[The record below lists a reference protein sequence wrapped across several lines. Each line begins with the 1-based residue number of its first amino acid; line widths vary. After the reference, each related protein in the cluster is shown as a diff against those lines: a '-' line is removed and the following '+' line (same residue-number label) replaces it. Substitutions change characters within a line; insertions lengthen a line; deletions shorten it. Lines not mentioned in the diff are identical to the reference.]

1 MREDKR
7 ITAADIEG
15 AEVRLGPVLGLEPG
29 KWLAALLG
37 LGLLLVLFLVLV
49 LPGLVRNGSLVAFDS
64 LPRGAAVR
72 VDGVYV
78 GSTPCEAFV
87 ASGPRSV
94 QVARPFF
101 APYEEKVEVKGRV
114 LASLVAPRRVR
125 IEPSL
130 APLDPKGL
138 LSSSYA
144 EYAAWALTGKPTA
157 TFQLPLVL
165 SDSLLSLAEAGGSSA
180 LPRAEAPLLAAR
192 ALAAAPGP
200 EAARDALRASFLAAA
215 GGAPSPLG
223 LVAGLEALAAAEG
236 SNPSLARYLEAI
248 LPEAARTRLSAMD
261 GYEAL
266 AAKAPAPKLAT
277 ADDSAASARAG
288 ASLSVRGVLFR
299 AVPAGSFTMR
309 GSLPDGGL
317 VPYAAGIPASYLAT
331 AETSRA
337 DWARFLAENPEWAP
351 ANRAALVARGDADE
365 DYLAD
370 WDSPGLAGD
379 LPVTQV
385 SWPAAKAYCDWLSR
399 RAPAGLKAALPSE
412 ALWERAAFLGGAF
425 AGSSRAVLY
434 ASARKGPEASGSRG
448 ADALGFVDLRGNVWE
463 WCADDYLAAPALAT
477 PATLAAGLPAGAAGL
492 PAGAADRPA
501 AASAAYLVPE
511 RAVRGGSWANT
522 PDSVPLEA
530 RGSFEPSRS
539 TPFLGFR
546 PALVPDAGGSL

>member
-37 LGLLLVLFLVLV
+37 LCLLLVLFLVLV
-49 LPGLVRNGSLVAFDS
+49 LPGLVRNGSLVGFDS

-87 ASGPRSV
+87 ASGPRSI

-114 LASLVAPRRVR
+114 LASLVAPRRER
-125 IEPSL
+125 IEPAL

-165 SDSLLSLAEAGGSSA
+165 SDALLSLAESGASSA

-223 LVAGLEALAAAEG
+223 LVAGLEALAQAEG
-236 SNPSLARYLEAI
+236 SNPSLARYLEAV

-266 AAKAPAPKLAT
+266 AAKTPAPKLALS
-277 ADDSAASARAG
+277 DSAAGARAG
-288 ASLSVRGVLFR
+288 ASLSVGGVLFR
-299 AVPAGSFTMR
+299 AVPAGSCTMR

-317 VPYAAGIPASYLAT
+317 VPYAAAIPASYLAA

-337 DWARFLAENPEWAP
+337 DWARFLSENPEWAP
-351 ANRAALVARGDADE
+351 SNRAALVARGDADE
-365 DYLAD
+365 GYLAD
-370 WDSPGLAGD
+370 WDSPGLSGS

-399 RAPAGLKAALPSE
+399 RAPAGFKAVLPSE

-425 AGSSRAVLY
+425 SGPARAVLY

-448 ADALGFVDLRGNVWE
+448 ADGLGFVDLRGNVWE
-463 WCADDYLAAPALAT
+463 WCADDYLAAPALAAPT
-477 PATLAAGLPAGAAGL
+477 ALAAGGPAD
-492 PAGAADRPA
+492 AADTHPG
-501 AASAAYLVPE
+501 ASAAYLVPE
-511 RAVRGGSWANT
+511 RVVRGGSWANT
-522 PDSVPLEA
+522 ADSVPLEA

>member
-157 TFQLPLVL
+157 AFQLPLVL
-165 SDSLLSLAEAGGSSA
+165 SDALLSLAEAGASSA

-317 VPYAAGIPASYLAT
+317 VPYAAAVPPSYLAA

-337 DWARFLAENPEWAP
+337 DWARFLADNPEWAP
-351 ANRAALVARGDADE
+351 ANRAALVARGDADG

-370 WDSPGLAGD
+370 WDSPGLPGS
-379 LPVTQV
+379 LPVTHV
-385 SWPAAKAYCDWLSR
+385 SWPAVKAYCDWLSR
-399 RAPAGLKAALPSE
+399 RAPAGLKAVLPSE
-412 ALWERAAFLGGAF
+412 ELWERAASLGGAF
-425 AGSSRAVLY
+425 SAPAKGAVLF
-434 ASARKGPEASGSRG
+434 ASARKGPEPSG
-448 ADALGFVDLRGNVWE
+448 
-463 WCADDYLAAPALAT
+463 
-477 PATLAAGLPAGAAGL
+477 
-492 PAGAADRPA
+492 
-501 AASAAYLVPE
+501 
-511 RAVRGGSWANT
+511 
-522 PDSVPLEA
+522 
-530 RGSFEPSRS
+530 
-539 TPFLGFR
+539 
-546 PALVPDAGGSL
+546 